1 MKYYLITQTEDGL
14 HVREGTAEEAKRMI
28 TEEPSYYF
36 FDHLPD
42 ISQGYFLEGRITEG
56 SPGTAALLIRGDIV
70 VPQAKVVV
78 TEYII

>member
-14 HVREGTAEEAKRMI
+14 HIREGTAEEAKRMI
-28 TEEPSYYF
+28 VATDYYF
-36 FDHLPD
+36 FDHLPE
-42 ISQGYFLEGRITEG
+42 ISQGYFLEGRIGHSE
-56 SPGTAALLIRGDIV
+56 SPGTAAILIRGEIV